1 MLDQP
6 DGVGE
11 LSLTRLTV
19 EEDGLCCDFR
29 GQVEGYGTVY
39 ASHRFFYDSKDE
51 SQGTLSG
58 EARTF
63 LEDGTYITSPHRGTF
78 VREGAVLRSYFT
90 DATNEGVVNFV
101 AWTINLTAD
110 LASVRY
116 WQLEGPGKS

>member
-19 EEDGLCCDFR
+19 KEDGLCCDFR

-39 ASHRFFYDSKDE
+39 ASHRFVYDSKNE

-63 LEDGTYITSPHRGTF
+63 PGRWYLYHHPPPRHLRPG
-78 VREGAVLRSYFT
+78 GAVLRSYFT

-101 AWTINLTAD
+101 AWTINLTAN

>member
-19 EEDGLCCDFR
+19 KQDGLCCDFR

-39 ASHRFFYDSKDE
+39 ASHRFVYDSKNE

-63 LEDGTYITSPHRGTF
+63 LEDGTYLTTPHRGSF
-78 VREGAVLRSYFT
+78 VR
-90 DATNEGVVNFV
+90 EGVVNFV

>member
-19 EEDGLCCDFR
+19 KEDGLCCDFR

-39 ASHRFFYDSKDE
+39 ASHRFVYDSKNE

-63 LEDGTYITSPHRGTF
+63 LEDGTYITAPTAAPSSGR
-78 VREGAVLRSYFT
+78 GAVLRFA